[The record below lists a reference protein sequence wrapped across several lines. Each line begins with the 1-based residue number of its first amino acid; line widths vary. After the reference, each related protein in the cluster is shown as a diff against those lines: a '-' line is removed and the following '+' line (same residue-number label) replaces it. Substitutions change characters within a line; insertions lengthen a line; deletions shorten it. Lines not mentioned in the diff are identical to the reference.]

1 MLGWPLH
8 PSPRLILKDFKD
20 LVLLRHLGLGR
31 GSEIITPKWE
41 QVLDV
46 PFASRH
52 WKCFLL
58 TCAFSASPPH
68 AACPVSWRYW
78 SLPRPVGR
86 RRTLGDLYAIS
97 WRQGALPRVE
107 HLGLLAVWGK
117 HKTTLSLSE
126 RKIRKGIFLCSKVNK
141 NVYVLLH
148 LVLLQPAPLRVKHLL
163 VCSVFCGAL
172 QAPGVGPAKRINSDA
187 GVEV

>member
-97 WRQGALPRVE
+97 WRQGAYPVVFFHVRCLELGPCICMRLPVR
-107 HLGLLAVWGK
+107 GLPVPVACEK
-117 HKTTLSLSE
+117 QCPC
-126 RKIRKGIFLCSKVNK
+126 LC
-141 NVYVLLH
+141 
-148 LVLLQPAPLRVKHLL
+148 P
-163 VCSVFCGAL
+163 VC
-172 QAPGVGPAKRINSDA
+172 VGM
-187 GVEV
+187 EV